1 VSRLDILIRVQKR
14 VVDDARL
21 ALARAETVLDRLLD
35 EDRRLDVLLG
45 AERAAAAR
53 SIEAAQ
59 AFQAYVQRIRGERDA
74 LAVAVRSARDVV
86 RRAADE
92 VLDAHRELRKVE
104 LVQDAADERARQKE
118 ARRERRDTD
127 DLALARFARSARNGA
142 ADA

>member
-1 VSRLDILIRVQKR
+1 MNRLDILIRVQKR

-21 ALARAETVLDRLLD
+21 ALARAEAVLDRLLD

-45 AERAAAAR
+45 AERAAAGR

-59 AFQAYVQRIRGERDA
+59 AFQAYVQRIRRERDA
-74 LAVAVRSARDVV
+74 LAVAVRSARDAV

-104 LVQDAADERARQKE
+104 LVQDAADERARQE
-118 ARRERRDTD
+118 ESRRERRDTD
-127 DLALARFARSARNGA
+127 DLALARFARRTRNDAVGA
-142 ADA
+142 